1 MSSNITGAATLDE
14 VAREMGCSKQAVH
27 ALEKRILIRLRKALE
42 ARGFGHTEARE
53 VLDALQA
60 KETSWERLYRG

>member
-1 MSSNITGAATLDE
+1 MSSNTTGAGTLDE
-14 VAREMGCSKQAVH
+14 VARELGCSKQAVH
-27 ALEKRILIRLRKALE
+27 ALERRILLRLRTALE
-42 ARGFGHTEARE
+42 ARGFGPAEARE